1 MASPPDPVGDP
12 TGDPSD
18 DPADDVV
25 RLSFPARPG
34 FLRLS
39 RMNVT
44 TFGSDLGFTVDEL
57 DDLRLAVDEAVH
69 WLLRDENPADTVVLE
84 LRQRDDGVEL
94 RATRSGAAL
103 PDQPVGDLIHAI
115 LGATVDGYEIGG
127 DPAGRRVVLSKRRA
141 VTPRP

>member
-1 MASPPDPVGDP
+1 MASPPDPPDVAAGVAP
-12 TGDPSD
+12 D
-18 DPADDVV
+18 DAV

-69 WLLRDENPADTVVLE
+69 WLLRDENPADTVLLE
-84 LRQRDDGVEL
+84 LRERDQGVEL

-115 LGATVDGYEIGG
+115 LGATVDGYEIEG
-127 DPAGRRVVLSKRRA
+127 DRNGRRVVLSKRRA
-141 VTPRP
+141 VTPQP

>member
-1 MASPPDPVGDP
+1 MTANASDPPGDTDPPG
-12 TGDPSD
+12 
-18 DPADDVV
+18 DVV

-44 TFGSDLGFTVDEL
+44 TFGADLGFTVDEL

-69 WLLRDENPADTVVLE
+69 WLLRDEDPADTVLLE
-84 LRQRDDGVEL
+84 LRQVGQGVEL
-94 RATRSGAAL
+94 RATRSGTAL

-115 LGATVDGYEIGG
+115 LGATVDGYELQG
-127 DPAGRRVVLSKRRA
+127 DPTGRHVTLSKQRA
-141 VTPRP
+141 ATPQP

>member
-1 MASPPDPVGDP
+1 MDAPPDPPDGPSVGPPGDP
-12 TGDPSD
+12 PD
-18 DPADDVV
+18 DAV

-39 RMNVT
+39 RINVT

-69 WLLRDENPADTVVLE
+69 WLLRDENPADTVLLE
-84 LRQRDDGVEL
+84 LRERDHGVEL

-103 PDQPVGDLIHAI
+103 PEQPVGDLIHAI

-127 DPAGRRVVLSKRRA
+127 DGNARRVVLSKRRA
-141 VTPRP
+141 VTPQP